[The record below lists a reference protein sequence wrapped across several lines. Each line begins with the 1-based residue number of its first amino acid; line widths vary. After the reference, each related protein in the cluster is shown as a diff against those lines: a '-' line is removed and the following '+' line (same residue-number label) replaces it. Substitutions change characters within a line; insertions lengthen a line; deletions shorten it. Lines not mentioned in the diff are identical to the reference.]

1 MKINNL
7 IYVLLFALVCFI
19 TGCEDD
25 DSLFSGDENYIT
37 SFRLIEGE
45 HVYAGCIVGDSL
57 VLSIPESVSLENVE
71 VEFTASENATLDPD
85 PSTISNWEENRTF
98 TVISYNRSQRI
109 YKYMVVRTLVAQA
122 GDVVLT
128 TPEEV
133 EDFASRGI
141 NKIEGNLVIGKFTGT
156 VKEDTLTS
164 IASLSSLKEVTGKVT
179 INPTYGGVSL
189 DGLQNLEKV
198 GEFMM
203 VTRSTQYGNAGIQN
217 LREIDLSH
225 LKKVGSDLIISAD
238 TLYSLNSSALESV
251 GNNLQFEV
259 WDVKNMDFGALKIVA
274 GNLSFPGRHYYGGGN
289 TYLPEQ
295 VEFPH
300 LETIGNQLE
309 LKNPHRIK
317 ELLFPALISATT
329 VSLEQTD
336 VLEKID
342 FSQLREVVETLTLQ
356 WTHRVKE
363 YDFSQLQS
371 VGGLRVYYIADLE
384 KINLHR
390 LSRVGTGGFTI
401 DVCNK
406 LNDLDLAA
414 LTEVQG
420 NFVLAAPADLNA
432 LKEVG
437 GNFTFSANAESFD
450 GLNSL
455 TSVGGNF
462 ALSGTAKEMNGFK
475 ALTTIKG
482 SMTLNNMNNVTCVN
496 GFDVLTSIGSGLSI
510 SNMGKVEKILFLA
523 NLQGAQFAQCSF
535 SQLPALQGLDVSGFS
550 TSKLTIN
557 DVGADFVLRGN
568 SELNGEVT
576 LSSSRGIRFDG
587 IEKVQTL
594 SVTGFTQ
601 KDPAVFNFAGL
612 KQVDKLTVNLGYVT
626 ENAAALCFPDLE
638 EVTGLLTLS
647 EGSNGSFKQIEPV
660 QLPVLRKVG
669 ALTYTGVIPVLELPA
684 LESVEGE
691 FRVSTSYQNG
701 PVRMLEEICV
711 PNLKK
716 VGGLVLTTS
725 AYNTNSY
732 NNLITDLSCFSA
744 LESAG
749 YVNIQKQAALV
760 SFEGLKKV
768 INKLEGEDSWTVSE
782 NAYNPTFEQVKA
794 GELVKQE

>member
-71 VEFTASENATLDPD
+71 VEFTASENATLSPD
-85 PSTISNWEENRTF
+85 PASIDDWGKERTF
-98 TVISYNRSQRI
+98 TVTSYNQASRS
-109 YKYMVVRTLVAQA
+109 YKYIVIRTLVAQA

-128 TPEEV
+128 TPEEI
-133 EDFASRGI
+133 ETFAARGI
-141 NKIEGNLVIGKFTGT
+141 NKIEGNLVIGKPLGT
-156 VKEDTLTS
+156 VKEDSLVS
-164 IASLSSLKEVTGKVT
+164 LAPLSSLKEVAGRVT
-179 INPTYGGVSL
+179 INPTFAGVSL
-189 DGLQNLEKV
+189 DGLQNLESV
-198 GEFMM
+198 GGFTMLARASEYGAYGLRDLKEM
-203 VTRSTQYGNAGIQN
+203 VLPN
-217 LREIDLSH
+217 LR
-225 LKKVGSDLIISAD
+225 KVGSDLVISAD
-238 TLYSLNSSALESV
+238 TLYSVDLRALESV
-251 GNNLQFEV
+251 GGSFTIETRDVRSMDLSALQVIAGKFSFSGRNG
-259 WDVKNMDFGALKIVA
+259 NML
-274 GNLSFPGRHYYGGGN
+274 FPER
-289 TYLPEQ
+289 
-295 VEFPH
+295 
-300 LETIGNQLE
+300 LE
-309 LKNPHRIK
+309 LPKLGMVGDKVELNNPIRMK
-317 ELLFPALISATT
+317 ELLFPALTSAAGIT
-329 VSLEQTD
+329 LQQTG
-336 VLEKID
+336 VLEKVD
-342 FSQLREVVETLTLQ
+342 FSQLREVAETLTLQ

-363 YDFSQLQS
+363 YDLSQLQS
-371 VGGLRVYYIADLE
+371 VGGFRVYYIEDLE
-384 KINLHR
+384 KINLHQ

-401 DVCNK
+401 EVCNK

-420 NFVLAAPADLNA
+420 NFVLSAPADLNA

-437 GNFTFSANAESFD
+437 GNLTFSANTENFD
-450 GLNSL
+450 GFNSL

-462 ALSGTAKEMNGFK
+462 ALSGTAKEVNGFK

-496 GFDVLTSIGSGLSI
+496 GFDALRSIGSGLSI
-510 SNMGKVEKILFLA
+510 SNMEKVEEFPFLA

-535 SQLPALQGLDVSGFS
+535 SRLPALQGLDISVFS
-550 TSKLTIN
+550 TSKLMIDN
-557 DVGADFVLRGN
+557 VGADFVLRGN
-568 SELNGEVT
+568 SELDGEVT
-576 LSSSRGIRFDG
+576 LNSSRGVRFDG

-594 SVTGFTQ
+594 TVTGFTQ
-601 KDPAVFNFAGL
+601 KESAVFNFTGL

-647 EGSNGSFKQIEPV
+647 EGSYGNFKQIEPV

-701 PVRMLEEICV
+701 PVRMLEEIRM
-711 PNLKK
+711 PNLKN
-716 VGGLVLTTS
+716 VGGLVLTSNAYS
-725 AYNTNSY
+725 ADNY

-760 SFEGLKKV
+760 SFEGLEKV

-794 GELVKQE
+794 GELVK